1 VVEVRDLVKQRK
13 IGGLSGN
20 IRCDLI
26 RFTDIEGDY
35 YKMKQLTT
43 CSNSTKKNK
52 KPFFII
58 ALTFLLTGTSACS
71 TTAPVFVSGVVSDA
85 DGTPPAAA
93 VIILLSTENYDTVAN
108 PVMTD
113 EVGHYQFEVPGE
125 QNYLQI
131 VVPLSGETLEGY
143 NLHGYTSQF
152 SLISAGSDD
161 VIRNFTLIPCHD
173 FILES
178 FDSDGVLFLND
189 DWIGL
194 RFVDDT
200 VGNATEDLFIG
211 NDKGEGTPSVPG
223 VCIPLDQTRRFFIQ
237 QTIPSFGNI
246 MLMADNEGEGYTASV
261 QGGTV
266 LNLSYELAHA
276 QINRLRD
283 NLDAYQFAG
292 YKIPPSINDELVEAE
307 FLLSQADSKTG
318 AQQATLS
325 DQATSKALW
334 ALENLELARAGQDI
348 PRYRIGNLNM
358 TVLDAAGVPL
368 SGATVAYTQTS
379 HDFLFGIFDTLEN
392 AGIEGYE
399 LMQQAGINYL
409 TTGFYLSET
418 EPEQDQVSWDYIDHQ
433 IGVLD
438 LAEMGFT
445 LKAHALLALWDF
457 ATPDYLKEMSFDEI
471 NIEVYEHISEL
482 VDRYRDQIEI
492 WNVINEAHGR
502 GAALDF
508 SREEI
513 TTLTQTGIRAIRNQ
527 DPDARIIIN
536 NAFDWYGESR
546 QMSLM
551 TTGQADDFTLSVPA
565 YLDQL
570 IVDGVNYDIIGQQLY
585 NGGYVSIFSDWG
597 LGDPMGVNTWDLSHL
612 SEFLDQLGKYGKP
625 VHITEQSVPSTWDPD
640 WAEYGAGWRH
650 NHWDEEM
657 QAEYLQD
664 FYTLAFSKER
674 VEAIT
679 WWCIND
685 SNSFINTG
693 GLLDEDNNPKQAY
706 FTMRDLIDDWTTTG
720 KSVTDPAGQISILG
734 YGGEYDLT
742 VTHGDQS
749 WSGTVHIWE
758 QQSNEF
764 NIQIPGD

>member
-1 VVEVRDLVKQRK
+1 
-13 IGGLSGN
+13 
-20 IRCDLI
+20 
-26 RFTDIEGDY
+26 
-35 YKMKQLTT
+35 MKHLTT
-43 CSNSTKKNK
+43 YSNSTKRNNK
-52 KPFFII
+52 LFLII
-58 ALTFLLTGTSACS
+58 ALTFLLTGTLACS
-71 TTAPVFVSGVVSDA
+71 PTAPLVVSGGVFDA
-85 DGTPPAAA
+85 DGTPPVTA
-93 VIILLSTENYDTVAN
+93 VIILLSTEDYDIAVD

-113 EVGHYQFEVPGE
+113 EFGQYKLELPGR

-131 VVPLSGETLEGY
+131 VIPLSGETFEGY
-143 NLHGYTSQF
+143 NLHGYTSQL
-152 SLISAGSDD
+152 SLISARSDD

-178 FDSDGVLFLND
+178 FNTEGALILND

-200 VGNATEDLFIG
+200 AGNATEDLFIG
-211 NDKGEGTPSVPG
+211 NDKGEGTPSIPG
-223 VCIPLDQTRRFFIQ
+223 VCIPLGQTRRFFVQ
-237 QTIPSFGNI
+237 RTIPNFGNI
-246 MLMADNEGEGYTASV
+246 MLMADNDGEGYTAGAT
-261 QGGTV
+261 GGSV
-266 LNLSYELAHA
+266 LNLEYELART
-276 QINRLRD
+276 QITRLRN
-283 NLDAYQFAG
+283 NLDAYQTAG
-292 YKIPPSINDELVEAE
+292 YKIPPSFDDELVEAE
-307 FLLSQADSKTG
+307 SLLSQADSKTG
-318 AQQATLS
+318 AQQSALS

-334 ALENLELARAGQDI
+334 TLENLELVRAGQDI
-348 PRYRIGNLNM
+348 PRYRTGDLTL
-358 TVLDAAGVPL
+358 TVRDAAGTPL
-368 SGATVAYTQTS
+368 AGATIAYTQTS
-379 HDFLFGIFDTLEN
+379 HDFLFGIFGTLEN
-392 AGIEGYE
+392 AGVDGYE
-399 LMQQAGINYL
+399 LMQQAGINFL
-409 TTGFYLSET
+409 TSGFYLNET
-418 EPEQDQVSWDYIDHQ
+418 EPEQNQISWDYIDHQ

-438 LAEMGFT
+438 LAEMGFN

-457 ATPDYLKEMSFDEI
+457 ATPDYLIEMSFDEV
-471 NIEVYEHISEL
+471 NKEVYEHISEL

-502 GAALDF
+502 SAALDF

-513 TTLTQTGIRAIRNQ
+513 TTLTQTGIRAIREH

-546 QMSLM
+546 QMTLM
-551 TTGQADDFTLSVPA
+551 TTGQVDDFTLSVPA

-570 IVDGVNYDIIGQQLY
+570 TKDEVDYDIIGQQLY

-612 SEFLDQLGKYGKP
+612 SEFLDQLGEYGKP

-679 WWCIND
+679 WWSIND

-706 FTMRDLIDDWTTTG
+706 FALRDLIADWTTTG

-742 VTHGDQS
+742 VTHGDRS

-764 NIQIPGD
+764 NVQLPGD